1 MLFSPPKVRQGA
13 MGARVF
19 SPKLLSHLHR
29 ASRRGARRW
38 RMFAIWHL
46 QKEFAGR
53 GQESK
58 AREVV
63 RGRKRQQMED
73 NIKAERLER
82 W

>member
-1 MLFSPPKVRQGA
+1 MFFSPPKVCQGA

-53 GQESK
+53 DQESRG
-58 AREVV
+58 REVA
-63 RGRKRQQMED
+63 RSRERQQRVD
-73 NIKAERLER
+73 NMKADMLDSK
-82 W
+82 